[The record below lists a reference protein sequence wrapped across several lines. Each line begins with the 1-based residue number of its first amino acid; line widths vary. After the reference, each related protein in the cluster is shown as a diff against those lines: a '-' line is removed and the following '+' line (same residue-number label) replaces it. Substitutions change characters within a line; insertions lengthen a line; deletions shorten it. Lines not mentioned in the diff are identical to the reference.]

1 MSPPIGTSR
10 IGSSS
15 RGRPEIGGRNLAGPL
30 NHPAPGSELPVVSRN
45 LISRRA
51 GVLAALAA
59 AGVLGT
65 AGPALADVTISPPS
79 APQGSGQNL
88 HLAVKN
94 TSTSPITK
102 VKLVIPAE
110 TPVAEVF
117 PLSVDDWAPQIEMT
131 KLDTPLT
138 SIHGGDPVTQT
149 AASITWIAVNGPLAP
164 GRSADLAVA
173 LGPLP
178 TTSSMTFTVVPTY
191 SSGKVGPA
199 MPPATLRLTPAQPG
213 QAAPGHGGHAG
224 TTADDATFAAV
235 VAQADGGP
243 GFWSIAGWVVAG
255 LALAG
260 AALLLLRGRRVAG
273 DEEPADD
280 PADGAEPA
288 KEPVSAGAR
297 ITNGSYRDGPE

>member
-1 MSPPIGTSR
+1 
-10 IGSSS
+10 
-15 RGRPEIGGRNLAGPL
+15 L
-30 NHPAPGSELPVVSRN
+30 NHPAPESELPVVSRN

-199 MPPATLRLTPAQPG
+199 MPPATLRLTTAQPA
-213 QAAPGHGGHAG
+213 AAPGHGGHAG
-224 TTADDATFAAV
+224 TAGTAADDAAFAAV
-235 VAQADGGP
+235 VAQADDGP
-243 GFWSIAGWVVAG
+243 GVWSIAGWVVAG

-260 AALLLLRGRRVAG
+260 AAWLALRARRAG
-273 DEEPADD
+273 IEEEPADGADRADGDD
-280 PADGAEPA
+280 PADGDEKAE
-288 KEPVSAGAR
+288 EPVAAGAR
-297 ITNGSYRDGPE
+297 ITTWSYRDGPG

>member
-1 MSPPIGTSR
+1 
-10 IGSSS
+10 
-15 RGRPEIGGRNLAGPL
+15 
-30 NHPAPGSELPVVSRN
+30 VSRN

-51 GVLAALAA
+51 GVLAALVA

-88 HLAVKN
+88 HFAVKN

-164 GRSADLAVA
+164 GRSTDLAVA

-178 TTSSMTFTVVPTY
+178 ATSSMAFTVLPTY

-199 MPPATLRLTPAQPG
+199 MPPVTLRLTPAQAG
-213 QAAPGHGGHAG
+213 AAPGHGGHGGTTG
-224 TTADDATFAAV
+224 TTADDAAFAAV
-235 VAQADGGP
+235 VAQADDGP

-260 AALLLLRGRRVAG
+260 AAWLLLRGRREIG
-273 DEEPADD
+273 DEEPADESAD
-280 PADGAEPA
+280 GPADGPADGDEPA
-288 KEPVSAGAR
+288 NEPVAAGAR
-297 ITNGSYRDGPE
+297 ITNWSYRDGPE

>member
-1 MSPPIGTSR
+1 
-10 IGSSS
+10 
-15 RGRPEIGGRNLAGPL
+15 L
-30 NHPAPGSELPVVSRN
+30 NHPAPGSELHVVSRN

-51 GVLAALAA
+51 GVLAASVV

-88 HLAVKN
+88 HFAVKN

-149 AASITWIAVNGPLAP
+149 AASITWLAVNGPLAP

-178 TTSSMTFTVVPTY
+178 ATSSMAFTVLPTY
-191 SSGKVGPA
+191 SSGQVGPA
-199 MPPATLRLTPAQPG
+199 MPPVTLRLTPAQPG
-213 QAAPGHGGHAG
+213 AAPGHGGHGGTTG
-224 TTADDATFAAV
+224 TTADDAAFAAV
-235 VAQADGGP
+235 VAQADDGP

-260 AALLLLRGRRVAG
+260 AAWLLLRGRRETG
-273 DEEPADD
+273 DEEPADESAD
-280 PADGAEPA
+280 GPPDGDAPAD
-288 KEPVSAGAR
+288 EPVAAGAR
-297 ITNGSYRDGPE
+297 ITNWSYRDGPE

>member
-1 MSPPIGTSR
+1 M
-10 IGSSS
+10 
-15 RGRPEIGGRNLAGPL
+15 
-30 NHPAPGSELPVVSRN
+30 NHPAPGSELKVVSRN

-51 GVLAALAA
+51 GVLAAVVA
-59 AGVLGT
+59 AGVVGT

-79 APQGSGQNL
+79 APQGSGQNV

-102 VKLVIPAE
+102 VKLVMPAD

-131 KLDTPLT
+131 TLDTPLT

-149 AASITWIAVNGPLAP
+149 AASITWIAVAGPLKP

-178 TTSSMTFTVVPTY
+178 TTGSMTFTVVPTY
-191 SSGKVGPA
+191 ADGKVGPA
-199 MPPATLRLTPAQPG
+199 MPPATMRLTPAQPG
-213 QAAPGHGGHAG
+213 QAAPAHGGHG
-224 TTADDATFAAV
+224 TSGGSADDAAFAAV
-235 VAQADGGP
+235 VADADDGP

-255 LALAG
+255 LALAC
-260 AALLLLRGRRVAG
+260 AAALLLRGRRDPEEA
-273 DEEPADD
+273 DAQDEPADGD
-280 PADGAEPA
+280 EPAEA
-288 KEPVSAGAR
+288 KEPVATGAR
-297 ITNGSYRDGPE
+297 ITPWSYRDGPG